1 MTHRGADTLLKREP
15 VLDGIRGIAI
25 VLVLFHHFVIYSQ
38 LPQEVKLDHYLRI
51 LGGASW
57 SGVDLFFVLSG
68 FLITGILYD
77 SKSSSRYFTTFY
89 GRRVLRIFPL
99 YYAVLAIAFF
109 VLPALLD
116 PTTAEQLRRGQI
128 WYWTY
133 TSNVDV
139 AVNQWPQPLHLA
151 HFWSLAVE
159 EQFYLIWPFAV
170 FALER
175 RKLISVTV
183 ACFIG
188 ALALRF
194 VLPNWLHHLSVYT
207 LMPARMDALAAG
219 AFLALVARGE
229 RRSEERSRWIRSLV
243 FVAAAV
249 VVGLMVYLRGLH
261 PEAGLVR
268 TFGYS
273 VLALLFASFIAIAR
287 AADDDSILAGALS
300 SRALTTLGKYS
311 YALYVFHHPVMVY
324 MRDREFDTSVLPE
337 IKGSQILGFLAF
349 SAVAMT
355 ASSILALLSWRFL
368 ETPFLKLKSH
378 LPYSTRTRV
387 RESGGEAAAVDARS
401 KTLQS

>member
-1 MTHRGADTLLKREP
+1 MTNSGADTLLKREP

-25 VLVLFHHFVIYSQ
+25 LLVLFHHFVLYSQ
-38 LPQEVKLDHYLRI
+38 LPQEVRLDNYLRI

-57 SGVDLFFVLSG
+57 PGVDLFFVLSG

-77 SKSSSRYFTTFY
+77 SKGSSRYFSTFY

-109 VLPALLD
+109 VH
-116 PTTAEQLRRGQI
+116 PTTAERLREGQI

-159 EQFYLIWPFAV
+159 EQFYLVWPFAV

-175 RKLISVTV
+175 RKLISLTV
-183 ACFIG
+183 ACFIA

-229 RRSEERSRWIRSLV
+229 RRSGERWRWIRGFV
-243 FVAAAV
+243 FVGAAV
-249 VVGLMVYLRGLH
+249 VVGSMVYLRGLH

-268 TFGYS
+268 TLGYS
-273 VLALLFASFIAIAR
+273 FLALLFASFIAIAR

-337 IKGSQILGFLAF
+337 VMGSQILGFLAF

-368 ETPFLKLKSH
+368 ETPFLKLKSR
-378 LPYSTRTRV
+378 LPYSTPAPG
-387 RESGGEAAAVDARS
+387 REEVGEAAAVDARPQTP
-401 KTLQS
+401 KG